1 MTIRVSQY
9 QNATIILDFIGARM
23 IMEVVVTTTAVRR
36 AMFQSNRHHQQA
48 NTQLFTGRMPFLSPN
63 QQCQSNRERKYHIPR
78 NQKNEIKL
86 QNENTDTGTNTTAP

>member
-1 MTIRVSQY
+1 M
-9 QNATIILDFIGARM
+9 
-23 IMEVVVTTTAVRR
+23 MEVVVTAGALRR
-36 AMFQSNRHHQQA
+36 AMFQSNRHHQA